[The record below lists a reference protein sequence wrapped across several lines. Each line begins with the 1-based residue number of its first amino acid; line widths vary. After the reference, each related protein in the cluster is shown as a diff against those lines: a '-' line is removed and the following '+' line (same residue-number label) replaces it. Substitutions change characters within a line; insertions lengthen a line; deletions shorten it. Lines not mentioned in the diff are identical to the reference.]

1 MERRLSVLL
10 AFVVLGVV
18 FAAPASSGDGI
29 KMRQVRGVCHP
40 VCLGD
45 RAPAWS
51 PDGKT
56 IAFNRRTRGMSARTI
71 FTVPANGGAARRVFA
86 PSTRIIPE
94 WIAWSPDSTRLAF
107 RTFGGA
113 NYVVPAAG
121 GTPVLIRPPV
131 PTGPG
136 FYSDGRP
143 AWSPDGTRL
152 AFARSRFAG
161 RFEDPRLA
169 WCCQLWVAAADGSGA
184 TVFGGPAPEEWL
196 TEPAWA
202 PDGRIAFI
210 TGPRTSDG
218 NADLSRAEI
227 WIAKADGSD
236 RRRLAPAYAD
246 QRSMHRLS
254 WSADGSRLAFVL
266 ETSIGWTL
274 GSVAGDGERIDY
286 IGDIRREPWFL
297 CCPLAVSPDGTT
309 AVYWMPG
316 ADGAMEVR
324 VKRGYAGDLRLADGI
339 SSQSRPSLTTASW
352 SPDGKRVTYIS
363 DGECPTELAV
373 HTIDVQSKEIRRLTR
388 PCRIV
393 GTRRANTLRGT
404 SRTDA
409 LYGRGGNDTLRALGR
424 PDFVQGGT
432 GRDRVFGGP
441 GDDRVYG
448 GPGAD
453 RLDAGPGLDA
463 VYSRDGVADVVRCGA
478 GKDAVRAD
486 SRDWIARDCEL
497 VERE

>member
-1 MERRLSVLL
+1 VERRLSVLL
-10 AFVVLGVV
+10 AFVALGVV

-29 KMRQVRGVCHP
+29 KMRQARGVCVP
-40 VCLGD
+40 VCFGD
-45 RAPAWS
+45 RSPAWS

-56 IAFNRRTRGMSARTI
+56 IAFIRRTRGQARRAI
-71 FTVPANGGAARRVFA
+71 FTVPAAGGTVRRV
-86 PSTRIIPE
+86 TRPNRAFIPE
-94 WIAWSPDSTRLAF
+94 SLEWSPDSTRLAF
-107 RTFGGA
+107 HTLEGV
-113 NYVVPAAG
+113 NYIVPARG
-121 GTPVLIRPPV
+121 GEPVKAFPASTTGPVFFDHAARWSADGSRLAIVRRGPHDRYRPP
-131 PTGPG
+131 P
-136 FYSDGRP
+136 
-143 AWSPDGTRL
+143 
-152 AFARSRFAG
+152 
-161 RFEDPRLA
+161 
-169 WCCQLWVAAADGSGA
+169 WCCQLWVSAPDGSSSTLLG
-184 TVFGGPAPEEWL
+184 GGPPPAEWL
-196 TEPAWA
+196 TEPAWSR
-202 PDGRIAFI
+202 DGRLAYL

-218 NADLSRAEI
+218 QPDFSRAEI
-227 WIAKADGSD
+227 WIANGDGSN
-236 RRRLAPAYAD
+236 RRRLVPASAD
-246 QRSMHRLS
+246 QLSVGRLS
-254 WSADGSRLAFVL
+254 WSADGSRLAFAL

-274 GSVAGDGERIDY
+274 RSVTNDGEKFDY
-286 IGDIRREPWFL
+286 IGDIRKERWFP
-297 CCPLAVSPDGTT
+297 CCPLAFSPDGTT

-316 ADGAMEVR
+316 ADGAMEVH
-324 VKRGYAGDLRLADGI
+324 VTRGDAGNRRLAEGI

-393 GTRRANTLRGT
+393 GTGGANTLRGT

-409 LYGRGGNDTLRALGR
+409 LYGRGGNDTLQALGS
-424 PDFVQGGT
+424 PDFLQGGT

-453 RLDAGPGLDA
+453 RLHAGPGLDA

-486 SRDWIARDCEL
+486 SRDWVARDCEL

>member
-1 MERRLSVLL
+1 VERRLSVLL
-10 AFVVLGVV
+10 GFVALGVV
-18 FAAPASSGDGI
+18 FVAPASSGDGI
-29 KMRQVRGVCHP
+29 KMRQVRGVCVP
-40 VCLGD
+40 VCFGD

-56 IAFNRRTRGMSARTI
+56 IAFIRRTRDQAWRAI
-71 FTVPANGGAARRVFA
+71 FTVPAAGGTVRRV
-86 PSTRIIPE
+86 TRPNRAFIPE
-94 WIAWSPDSTRLAF
+94 SLEWSPDSTRLAF
-107 RTFGGA
+107 HTLAGS
-113 NYVVPAAG
+113 NYVVRAAG

-169 WCCQLWVAAADGSGA
+169 WCCQLWVAAADGSSA
-184 TVFGGPAPEEWL
+184 TVFGGPTPEEWL

-202 PDGRIAFI
+202 PDGRIAFL

-227 WIAKADGSD
+227 WIANADGSD
-236 RRRLAPAYAD
+236 RRRLAPAFGD
-246 QRSMHRLS
+246 QRSVRQLS
-254 WSADGSRLAFVL
+254 WSADGSRLAIAM
-266 ETSIGWTL
+266 ETAIHWTL
-274 GSVAGDGERIDY
+274 LWVASDGDRLGG
-286 IGDIRREPWFL
+286 IGDIQRERWFP
-297 CCPLAVSPDGTT
+297 CCPLAFSPDATA
-309 AVYWMPG
+309 AVYWMRG
-316 ADGAMEVR
+316 ADGAMEVH
-324 VKRGYAGDLRLADGI
+324 VTRGDAGKCRLADGI

-424 PDFVQGGT
+424 PDFLQGGT

-486 SRDWIARDCEL
+486 SRDWVARDCEL

>member
-1 MERRLSVLL
+1 VERRLSVLL
-10 AFVVLGVV
+10 AFVALGVV

-40 VCLGD
+40 VCFGD

-56 IAFNRRTRGMSARTI
+56 IAFIRRTRGMSARTI

-107 RTFGGA
+107 RTFAGS

-131 PTGPG
+131 PTGPDL
-136 FYSDGRP
+136 YSDGRP

-152 AFARSRFAG
+152 AFARSRYAG

-169 WCCQLWVAAADGSGA
+169 WCCQLWVAAADVSGA
-184 TVFGGPAPEEWL
+184 TEFGGPAPEEWL

-202 PDGRIAFI
+202 PDGRIAFL
-210 TGPRTSDG
+210 TGPRTPDG

-227 WIAKADGSD
+227 WIANADGSD
-236 RRRLAPAYAD
+236 RRRLAPAFDD
-246 QRSMHRLS
+246 QRSVRQLS
-254 WSADGSRLAFVL
+254 WSADGSRLAFAM

-274 GSVAGDGERIDY
+274 LWVASDGERLGG
-286 IGDIRREPWFL
+286 IGDIRRERWFP
-297 CCPLAVSPDGTT
+297 CCPLAFGPDGTR

-316 ADGAMEVR
+316 ADGAMEVHVTGER
-324 VKRGYAGDLRLADGI
+324 ESNRRIADGI

-393 GTRRANTLRGT
+393 GTGGANTLRGT

-409 LYGRGGNDTLRALGR
+409 LYGRGGNDTLQALGS
-424 PDFVQGGT
+424 PDFLQGGT

-453 RLDAGPGLDA
+453 RLDAGQGLDA

-478 GKDAVRAD
+478 DKDAVRAD
-486 SRDWIARDCEL
+486 SRDWVARDCEL